1 MRLPRARCSW
11 FRPEA
16 TQTPLLL
23 ALTRLGWHCECCDRK
38 ATTRSTGALVTVAT
52 LCVACSSVW
61 NRLP

>member
-1 MRLPRARCSW
+1 M
-11 FRPEA
+11 RPEA
-16 TQTPLLL
+16 TQTPLAL
-23 ALTRLGWHCECCDRK
+23 ALTRLGWHCEYCDRK